1 MKLFRS
7 ASLVLPLY
15 LAACAT
21 AVTQDLS
28 DQEPTEEGGST
39 GSGGS
44 GTGGMAGSPTTS
56 DGGKSG
62 SSTGKAGSAAN
73 PFGGTATSAGTGSGG
88 SSAGGASAGSS
99 SSGSGGKAG
108 SGSGGASAGSGNAGT
123 SSGGKAGSGSGG
135 SSAGT
140 GGTGV
145 VVGTG
150 DCAGTPAFVLGASTK
165 YAAGAKVVATC
176 NGGTPCTLAKPAGQN
191 GKQYEFS
198 CKDMYNCG
206 GQDPATT
213 NWAQPPWELTKVCE

>member
-1 MKLFRS
+1 MRLFRS

-28 DQEPTEEGGST
+28 DQEVTEGGSA
-39 GSGGS
+39 GS

-62 SSTGKAGSAAN
+62 SSTGKAGSASN
-73 PFGGTATSAGTGSGG
+73 PFGGTATTAGTGSGG
-88 SSAGGASAGSS
+88 GAGASAGSAS
-99 SSGSGGKAG
+99 GGTAGKASGGSGGT
-108 SGSGGASAGSGNAGT
+108 SGGATSGGT
-123 SSGGKAGSGSGG
+123 SSGGNAGSSSGG

-140 GGTGV
+140 GGSGV

-150 DCAGTPAFVLGASTK
+150 SCEGTPGFVLGAGNK

-213 NWAQPPWELTKVCE
+213 NWAQPPWDLTKVCE

>member
-28 DQEPTEEGGST
+28 DQEITEGGSA
-39 GSGGS
+39 GS
-44 GTGGMAGSPTTS
+44 GTGGMAGSTTTNE
-56 DGGKSG
+56 GGKSG
-62 SSTGKAGSAAN
+62 SGTGKAGSASN
-73 PFGGTATSAGTGSGG
+73 PFGGTATTAGSGSGG
-88 SSAGGASAGSS
+88 STGGASAGSS
-99 SSGSGGKAG
+99 SAGSGGKAG
-108 SGSGGASAGSGNAGT
+108 SGSGGASGASGNGGT

-135 SSAGT
+135 TSAGT

-150 DCAGTPAFVLGASTK
+150 SCEGTPGFVLGASTK

-176 NGGTPCTLAKPAGQN
+176 NGGTPCTLAMPPAQN

-206 GQDPATT
+206 GQDPAVT
-213 NWAQPPWELTKVCE
+213 NWAQPPWDLTKVCE